1 MRTALPTFAAALL
14 LVPTVGR
21 ADGLIRQLPKDGA
34 WVSFYCA
41 EEFDDGAKRE
51 LYVTIQSVGRE
62 DVKGEPCRWLELKY
76 QRPAEW
82 PHGKAAVWKVLVPE
96 KQFGPG
102 GDPLGH
108 VVKSWY
114 QEAGEDAVE
123 EPVGPILPRL
133 HLVLPTPITGSK
145 EVRGEQHFD
154 WQKGRLTSTT
164 ALVGTARHVYKVET
178 VKAAYRVALS
188 AQVPF
193 GVAGMKVELESSI
206 GYKGTV
212 QFWLVDMG
220 AGATSAAPDAK

>member
-34 WVSFYCA
+34 WASFYCA
-41 EEFDDGAKRE
+41 EEFDDGLKRE
-51 LYVTIQSVGRE
+51 LYVTLQSVGRE
-62 DVKGEPCRWLELKY
+62 AVKGEPCRWLELKY

-108 VVKSWY
+108 AVKSWRKSP
-114 QEAGEDAVE
+114 GEDAAE
-123 EPVGPILPRL
+123 EDVGPQLPRL
-133 HLVLPTPITGSK
+133 HLAVPPALKGLN
-145 EVRGEQHFD
+145 EVREEQHFD

-164 ALVGTARHVYKVET
+164 ARVGTVRRAYKVET
-178 VKAAYRVALS
+178 VKAAYRVALGD
-188 AQVPF
+188 AVPF
-193 GVAGMKVELESSI
+193 GVAGMKVELESSL
-206 GYKGTV
+206 GYRGTV

-220 AGATSAAPDAK
+220 AGATSAAPEAK